1 MPAELKEIIYS
12 DHAFNTQKYL
22 NIKFAYAFINEKN
35 INLSTVKVKVKI
47 ISKKRIYNF
56 FLKFY
61 KI

>member
-47 ISKKRIYNF
+47 ISKKKNLQLF
-56 FLKFY
+56 FKVL
-61 KI
+61 